1 MEHVLAIDMRC
12 VTVHSPILA
21 TCSPM
26 LASTMSEAYN
36 GGPHVIML
44 PDTPFVEVMALVAV
58 LYGHHGTTATPSEDL
73 LSMLACKL
81 TSKI

>member
-1 MEHVLAIDMRC
+1 
-12 VTVHSPILA
+12 
-21 TCSPM
+21 M
-26 LASTMSEAYN
+26 LAATMSEAYN
-36 GGPHVIML
+36 GGTHVIVL